1 MLNNILAAAGVIGAL
16 GLIFGVL
23 LALASKFFAV
33 EVNPLIGQV
42 REALPGANCGACG
55 YPGCDGF
62 AKAVAEG
69 SAQINGCPVC
79 TSEQVENLG
88 KIMGVETEGVE
99 PLVAVVRCQG
109 TIENA
114 NMKYVY
120 EGITNCAAASQLADG
135 YKACKYACLGLG
147 NCAKVCPVDAI
158 TIVDNVAQIDREK
171 CIACGKCAAECPRG
185 IIGLV
190 PVSAA
195 TIIKCRATAKG
206 AEVRNACK
214 VGCIGCGICAK
225 VCPTGAIEMINDLS
239 VIDYDK
245 CINCG
250 ICAEKCPRECISYDE
265 TKRRMAVIDEEKCVG
280 CTMCKKA
287 CNYDAIEGELKQKH
301 KVDPE
306 KCVGCE
312 ACVSKCPV
320 DAITMQPNEKK

>member
-1 MLNNILAAAGVIGAL
+1 MIFNILAAAGVIGAL
-16 GLIFGVL
+16 GLVFGIL

-33 EVNPLIGQV
+33 EGNPLETKV
-42 REALPGANCGACG
+42 RQALPGANCGACG

-62 AKAVAEG
+62 AKAVVEG
-69 SAQINGCPVC
+69 EAQINGCPVC
-79 TSEQVENLG
+79 TDEQVEELG
-88 KIMGVETEGVE
+88 KIMGVEADSVE
-99 PLVAVVRCQG
+99 PIVAVVRCQG

-114 NMKYVY
+114 NLKYTY
-120 EGITNCAAASQLADG
+120 EGIDDCAAASQLADG

-147 NCAKVCPVDAI
+147 NCVKVCPTDAI
-158 TIVDNVAQIDREK
+158 DIVEGVAVVNRDR
-171 CIACGKCAAECPRG
+171 CIACGKCVMACPRS

-225 VCPTGAIEMINDLS
+225 VCPTDAITMVDDLS

-265 TKRRMAVIDEEKCVG
+265 SKRKVAIIIEDKCVG
-280 CTMCKKA
+280 CTLCKKA
-287 CNYDAIEGELKQKH
+287 CNYDAIEGELKVVH
-301 KVDPE
+301 KVLTE
-306 KCVGCE
+306 KCVGCG
-312 ACVSKCPV
+312 ACEKACKV
-320 DAITMQPNEKK
+320 DAIHMIARK

>member
-1 MLNNILAAAGVIGAL
+1 MLFNILAAAGVVGAL
-16 GLIFGVL
+16 GLIFGIL

-33 EVNPLIGQV
+33 EGNPLISQV

-62 AKAVAEG
+62 ARAVAEG
-69 SAQINGCPVC
+69 AAPINGCPVC
-79 TSEQVENLG
+79 STEQVQNLG
-88 KIMGVETEGVE
+88 KIMGVEADNVE

-109 TIENA
+109 TIDNA
-114 NMKYVY
+114 TLKYTY
-120 EGITNCAAASQLADG
+120 EGIHDCAAAAQLADG

-147 NCAKVCPVDAI
+147 NCAKVCPTDAI
-158 TIVDNVAQIDREK
+158 TIVDNVSQIDRER
-171 CIACGKCAAECPRG
+171 CIACGKCAAICPRG

-225 VCPTGAIEMINDLS
+225 NCPTEAITMIDDLA
-239 VIDYDK
+239 VIDYEK

-250 ICAEKCPRECISYDE
+250 ICEEKCPRECISFDKS
-265 TKRRMAVIDEEKCVG
+265 KRKVAFISEGKCVG
-280 CTMCKKA
+280 CTLCKKA
-287 CNYDAIEGELKQKH
+287 CKYDAIEGELKEIH
-301 KVDPE
+301 KVIPDKCIGCGECE
-306 KCVGCE
+306 K
-312 ACVSKCPV
+312 ACKV
-320 DAITMQPNEKK
+320 DAIRMIGRK